1 LPIRDFISL
10 SFPLVAV
17 SLLFFGAR
25 AVKKQIPEKCGAAV
39 ANKKLSDS
47 PAVFPRDANDD
58 RKDDHHHSNDDDG
71 QIQNRACLGR
81 LRVEHLYNVR
91 NQQRS
96 TPQLHVHRLPSKAA
110 PRERQRSSQDSIMPG
125 TSQEWK
131 NFRSTVGPALHT
143 GSIAPESSRYLRARE

>member
-58 RKDDHHHSNDDDG
+58 RKDDHHHGNDDDR
-71 QIQNRACLGR
+71 QIRHRACLGR
-81 LRVEHLYNVR
+81 LRVEDFYNVR
-91 NQQRS
+91 NQQPS
-96 TPQLHVHRLPSKAA
+96 APQLHVHRLLPKPA
-110 PRERQRSSQDSIMPG
+110 PRERQRSSQDSIVPS

-131 NFRSTVGPALHT
+131 NFRSTVELALHT
-143 GSIAPESSRYLRARE
+143 GSIAPEISRYSRARE